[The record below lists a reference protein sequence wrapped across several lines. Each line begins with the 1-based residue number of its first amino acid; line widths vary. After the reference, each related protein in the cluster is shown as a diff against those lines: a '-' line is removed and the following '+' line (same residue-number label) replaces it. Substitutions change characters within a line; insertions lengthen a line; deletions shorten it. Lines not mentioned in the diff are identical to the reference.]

1 MSLLLNQWRKQ
12 TAIGR
17 GQFRKGKQCF
27 SAWHNNISEIAN
39 SKRWLRRS
47 NIERTIGPDTV
58 CCLMWAPLMHMTK
71 QLGTAVVA
79 LYEHFL
85 CMVRVMP
92 WTLFRS
98 LFCILWHPS
107 TAFLCFSYVL
117 LKILFISL
125 QRYYIQMDTN
135 GVLTVQRLL
144 IFEAHVLTDGLAGA
158 ESRMIGIIGLHHKAA
173 RERHFPLHL
182 LEKGLQVKIEVT
194 WRGIAKQVPSFDIV
208 CAAGQSQLKCI
219 FHGPLF
225 RFIVLHG
232 TYGICVYI

>member
-1 MSLLLNQWRKQ
+1 
-12 TAIGR
+12 
-17 GQFRKGKQCF
+17 
-27 SAWHNNISEIAN
+27 
-39 SKRWLRRS
+39 
-47 NIERTIGPDTV
+47 
-58 CCLMWAPLMHMTK
+58 
-71 QLGTAVVA
+71 
-79 LYEHFL
+79 
-85 CMVRVMP
+85 
-92 WTLFRS
+92 
-98 LFCILWHPS
+98 
-107 TAFLCFSYVL
+107 
-117 LKILFISL
+117 
-125 QRYYIQMDTN
+125 MDTN

-158 ESRMIGIIGLHHKAA
+158 ESRMIVIIGLHHKAA

-232 TYGICVYI
+232 TYGICVYIIYIIIIYIYIS